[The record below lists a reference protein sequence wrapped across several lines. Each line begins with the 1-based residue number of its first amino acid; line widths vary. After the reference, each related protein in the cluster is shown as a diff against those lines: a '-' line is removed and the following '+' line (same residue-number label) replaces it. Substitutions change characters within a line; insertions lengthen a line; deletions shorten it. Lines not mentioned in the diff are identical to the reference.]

1 MMSCSIIKEVYKEV
15 LYYPV
20 AEQCG
25 YRVLELYALNLMFVF
40 FFVDVPFICRQQQ
53 CREAH
58 HIMYCT

>member
-1 MMSCSIIKEVYKEV
+1 MSCSIIKEVYQEV

-40 FFVDVPFICRQQQ
+40 FLLTSLLSVGNSSA
-53 CREAH
+53 EKL
-58 HIMYCT
+58 TT